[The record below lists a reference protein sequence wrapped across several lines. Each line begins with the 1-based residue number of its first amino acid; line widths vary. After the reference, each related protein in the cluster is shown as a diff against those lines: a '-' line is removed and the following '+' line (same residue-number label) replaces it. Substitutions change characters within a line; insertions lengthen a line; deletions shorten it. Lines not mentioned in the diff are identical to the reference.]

1 MNYFVDVL
9 KVKILHIFD
18 YKILQR
24 YLVREWFRTFLPSF
38 TCFEFLMFLGF
49 AIQLLHKGLDIIAL
63 RAIVPHLFIQ
73 ATPYS
78 IPAALLTATTMTYGR
93 MSADREIIAI
103 QTSGIHK
110 NKIIIPILIIGV
122 FFSLITLGLTSE
134 ILPRSCYKIILLQE
148 RAVNN
153 VLAGRLVNFQKKID
167 LHPYQ
172 IYVGHMEDNI
182 SKDIAVIQYADDY
195 VTDVILAEE
204 GAIKMNDEQSKVLLT
219 LWNGEFIKPDYKNI
233 IDIPRL
239 GTFNETTFEIPLKEK
254 RRESSTKYLTVFQL
268 CRNNN
273 EIKEALGKNT
283 EPTTDLTKD
292 KDSLAK
298 EYSKH
303 QSELNDLSRKRQ
315 KLLLELKRSNQNMER
330 QKSRIIGLENQC
342 KIAKNYVLVANENLI
357 QVKKEM
363 KTGRSMEDLDRKVMQ
378 IKETIEREKQ
388 RIYNIEQKIA
398 TARKIHTDE
407 VKNIA
412 SVSQTLSEVNVRRDI
427 LLEQSGVFEN
437 KLDIATKNELIRKN
451 NISIHKR
458 LSQALSCITF
468 MIIGIPLG
476 IKLRSGH
483 LMIGFGAS
491 FMVIVFFYYPLVV
504 TGIVLAENT
513 FIPVVLA
520 IWGANII
527 LFVGGMFIFRK
538 VFR

>member
-134 ILPRSCYKIILLQE
+134 ILPRSCFKIILLQE

-172 IYVGHMEDNI
+172 IYVGRMEDNI

-204 GAIKMNDEQSKVLLT
+204 GAIKMDDEQSKVLLT

-273 EIKEALGKNT
+273 EINEALGKNT

-303 QSELNDLSRKRQ
+303 KSELNDLSRKRQ

-398 TARKIHTDE
+398 TTRKIHTDE
-407 VKNIA
+407 VKNIT
-412 SVSQTLSEVNVRRDI
+412 SVTQTLSEVNVRRDI
-427 LLEQSGVFEN
+427 LLEQSGMFEN

-491 FMVIVFFYYPLVV
+491 FMVILFIYYPLVV

-513 FIPVVLA
+513 FMPVVLA